1 MNTPQYETANSWMSA
16 MHEKKH
22 TVSIV
27 LCQAIEK
34 LMKDKKVSFAE
45 AFKMLDDNNRVSY
58 NHGDYGLKE
67 DIS

>member
-1 MNTPQYETANSWMSA
+1 

-34 LMKDKKVSFAE
+34 LMKDKKVGFAE
-45 AFKMLDDNNRVSY
+45 AFKMLDDDKRVSY
-58 NHGDYGLKE
+58 SHGDYGLKE
-67 DIS
+67 ELS